1 MNAADDEMLGLA
13 MHKRL
18 TSLYPICRSI
28 TGDGVRQT
36 LAELQTTLPLVIQEV
51 PSGTQVFDWTVP
63 NEWNIRDAWIRNSAG
78 QRVVDFQH
86 SNLHVVSYSPPIHAR
101 MTLAEL
107 KSHLHTLPDR
117 PDAIPN
123 RTSYYKQEWGFC
135 LSHNA
140 LKALEEDDYEVF
152 IDSTLAP
159 GSLTYGELLLPGETN
174 DEVLFSSHVCHPSLA
189 NDNLSG
195 IVVAAALAAE
205 IATRTNHR
213 FSYRFL
219 FIPAT
224 IGTITWLARNEL
236 RVDRIKHGLVV
247 SGVGDAGAITYKR
260 SRQSCAEIDRAVAFV
275 LASSGV
281 PHAIQEF
288 SPYGYDERQYCS
300 PGFNLPVGRFSR
312 TPYGSYPEY
321 HTSNDNP
328 DFVKA
333 ESLAESLGLLR
344 KIVDVLEGNRAY
356 LNTLPKC
363 EPQLGKR
370 GLYNELSE
378 NGETICMLWI
388 LNYSDGKSTLLDI
401 AERASI
407 PFEQVR
413 KVASILESHGLLTKL
428 PKCFVT
434 AKN

>member
-1 MNAADDEMLGLA
+1 MNAADHETLGLA

-36 LAELQTTLPLVIQEV
+36 LAELQTTMPLVIHEV
-51 PSGTQVFDWTVP
+51 PSGTRVFDWTVP
-63 NEWNIRDAWIRNSAG
+63 NEWNIRDAWIQNSAG
-78 QRVVDFQH
+78 QRVVDFQR
-86 SNLHVVSYSPPIHAR
+86 SNLHVVSYSPPVHAT
-101 MTLAEL
+101 MPLAEL

-123 RTSYYKQEWGFC
+123 LTSYYKQEWGFC

-140 LKALEEDDYEVF
+140 LNALEDGDYEVF

-159 GSLTYGELLLPGETN
+159 GSLTYGELFLPGETS
-174 DEVLFSSHVCHPSLA
+174 DEVLFSAHVCHPSLA

-205 IATRTNHR
+205 IAARTNLR
-213 FSYRFL
+213 YGYRFL
-219 FIPAT
+219 FVPAT
-224 IGTITWLARNEL
+224 IGVITWLARNES
-236 RVDRIKHGLVV
+236 RIDRIKHGLVV
-247 SGVGDAGAITYKR
+247 SGVGDSGAITYKR

-300 PGFNLPVGRFSR
+300 PGFNLPLGRFSR

-333 ESLAESLGLLR
+333 ESLAESLRLLS
-344 KIVDVLEGNRAY
+344 KIVDVLEGNKTYR
-356 LNTLPKC
+356 NTQPKC

-378 NGETICMLWI
+378 TGETICMLWI

-407 PFEQVR
+407 PFEQVL

-428 PKCFVT
+428 P
-434 AKN
+434 